1 MIMQASVLEEERLEI
16 LRRYKRLIEVWHTRK
31 TTQDKWMVRKAFQV
45 AADAH
50 KDMRR
55 KSGEPFIFHP
65 LEVATIA
72 AEEIGL
78 GRTSIIS
85 ALLHDT
91 VEDTD
96 MTLEDIKSM
105 FGEEVMRI
113 IDGLTKIEGISES
126 SVSSQ
131 SETLKKILFT
141 LTDDVRVI
149 LIKLADRLHNM
160 RTLDSMRREQQVKV
174 ASETKYLYAPL
185 AYRLGLY
192 LIKSELEDL
201 SFKYSQ
207 PQVYREIT
215 EKLKAKAEERQAF
228 FEVFRKPI
236 ESALEQMGL
245 HFDIRCKTKTT
256 YSIWQKMSKNEM
268 PFEEVYDVFS
278 IEVILKEENEK
289 EVLACWSAYSAITS
303 IYTPNNKSLLDF
315 ISAPKA
321 NGYEAIHITVMGQNG
336 QWVELQIRS
345 KRMDEIARKG
355 YPAYLKYKTRDSI
368 DTGLDDW
375 LNKTKELLN
384 ENDLE
389 TVSFIDDFT
398 RNLFSDEIVVFTPK
412 GEMVKLPLHATVLD
426 FAYAIHSDLGNH
438 CIGANVNRRLRPVD
452 YAVKSGDQVEIINSR
467 VQQPNEDWY
476 KYVVT
481 ARAKSRIKI
490 AIKNERKK
498 YRSKGEQLLE
508 NYFEQLKIENSKPNV
523 SKLITQQNLNG
534 LVDLY
539 YYIAKRDIGFKD
551 VKEAFNPPESAM
563 SWIRNF
569 RFPFVKQKS
578 LLDDVGLPS
587 DTTEKDAVDKQKPD
601 KTTEEFSALE
611 YSVSKCCNPIP
622 GDNVIGLMFPDE
634 PIQIHKTECDTAIR
648 LMSHYGKNIV
658 KAKWKQKEGVTFL
671 AGLKVKAV
679 DKLGLLQQI
688 ANQIT
693 SEFGLN
699 IRSFNLESIE
709 GLVDINLT
717 LYVNNTD
724 KLKKLIQGLKKVKG
738 VRKVSRFNKID

>member
-1 MIMQASVLEEERLEI
+1 MIVQASVLEEERLEI

-31 TTQDKWMVRKAFQV
+31 TTQDKWMVRKAFQI

-72 AEEIGL
+72 AAEIGL

-96 MTLEDIKSM
+96 MTLDDIKAM

-113 IDGLTKIEGISES
+113 IDGLTKIEGISGT

-141 LTDDVRVI
+141 LSDDVRVI
-149 LIKLADRLHNM
+149 LIKLSDRLHNM
-160 RTLDSMRREQQVKV
+160 RTLDSMKREQQVKV

-215 EKLKAKAEERQAF
+215 EKLNTKAEDRRAF
-228 FEVFRKPI
+228 FAAFREPI
-236 ESALEQMGL
+236 DNALQQTDL
-245 HFDIRCKTKTT
+245 RFDIRCITKSA
-256 YSIWQKMSKNEM
+256 YSVWQKMGKNEV
-268 PFEEVYDVFS
+268 PFEEVYNVFNVAV
-278 IEVILKEENEK
+278 VINGEEDNET
-289 EVLACWSAYSAITS
+289 LSCWSAYSVITS
-303 IYTPNNKSLLDF
+303 IYTPNKKSLLDY

-321 NGYEAIHITVMGQNG
+321 NGYESIHITVMGQNG
-336 QWVELQIRS
+336 QWVEVQIRS
-345 KRMDEIARKG
+345 KRMDEIATKG
-355 YPAYLKYKTRDSI
+355 YPAYLKYKTKGSI

-384 ENDLE
+384 ENEEE

-398 RNLFSDEIVVFTPK
+398 KNLFSDEIVVFTPR
-412 GEMVKLPLHATVLD
+412 GDMINLPLNATVLD

-452 YAVKSGDQVEIINSR
+452 YAIKSGDQIEIINSR

-498 YRSKGEQLLE
+498 YRLEGEKLLE
-508 NYFEQLKIENSKPNV
+508 NYFEQLKIENSKPNLH
-523 SKLITQQNLNG
+523 KLIVQKELIG

-539 YYIAKRDIGFKD
+539 YYIANGQIGFKD
-551 VKEAFNPPESAM
+551 VKEVFNPPESAL
-563 SWIRNF
+563 SWIRNL
-569 RFPFVKQKS
+569 RIPFVKQKT
-578 LLDDVGLPS
+578 LLDIDNTP
-587 DTTEKDAVDKQKPD
+587 TEIAEKDTLAKKKSD
-601 KTTEEFSALE
+601 KTIEEFSALE

-622 GDNVIGLMFPDE
+622 GDNVIGLRLPNG

-658 KAKWKQKEGVTFL
+658 KVKWKQKEGVTFL
-671 AGLKVKAV
+671 AGLKVNAV

-688 ANQIT
+688 TNQIT

-709 GLVDINLT
+709 GLVNINLT
-717 LYVNNTD
+717 LYISNTD
-724 KLKKLIQGLKKVKG
+724 KLKKLIQRIKKVKG
-738 VRKVSRFNKID
+738 VMKVSRYNKID

>member
-1 MIMQASVLEEERLEI
+1 MKPTVLEQERLDI
-16 LRRYKRLIEVWHTRK
+16 LRRYRRLIEVWHTRK
-31 TTQDKWMVRKAFQV
+31 TTQDKWMVRKAFRL

-55 KSGEPFIFHP
+55 RSGEPFILHP

-72 AEEIGL
+72 ANEIGL
-78 GRTSIIS
+78 GTTSIIS

-96 MTLEDIKSM
+96 MTLDDIKIM

-113 IDGLTKIEGISES
+113 IDGLTKIEGISET

-131 SETLKKILFT
+131 SETLKKILLT
-141 LTDDVRVI
+141 LSDDVRVI
-149 LIKLADRLHNM
+149 LVKLADRLHNM
-160 RTLDSMRREQQVKV
+160 RTLEAMPREKQVKV

-192 LIKSELEDL
+192 SIKSELEDL
-201 SFKYSQ
+201 SFKYSE
-207 PQVYREIT
+207 PQIYREIE
-215 EKLKAKAEERQAF
+215 EKLQAKSEVRQVF
-228 FEVFRKPI
+228 FDEFRKPI
-236 ESALEQMGL
+236 ENALQAINL
-245 HFDIRCKTKTT
+245 SFNIQCITKTSF
-256 YSIWQKMSKNEM
+256 SIWQKMRKDEM

-278 IEVILKEENEK
+278 VDVVIDEEKDK
-289 EVLACWSAYSAITS
+289 EVLACWSAYSAITA
-303 IYTPNNKSLLDF
+303 IYRPNNKSLRDF

-336 QWVELQIRS
+336 QWVEVHIRS
-345 KRMDEIARKG
+345 TRMDEIARKG
-355 YPAYLKYKTRDSI
+355 YPAYLKYKTEGAT

-375 LNKTKELLN
+375 LNKTKELLKDSD
-384 ENDLE
+384 EE

-398 RNLFSDEIVVFTPK
+398 RNLFSDEIVVFTPR
-412 GEMVKLPLHATVLD
+412 GDMISLPLHATVLD

-438 CIGANVNRRLRPVD
+438 CIGANVNHRLRPVD
-452 YAVKSGDQVEIINSR
+452 YAIKSGDQIEVINSR
-467 VQQPNEDWY
+467 VQQPNKDWY
-476 KYVVT
+476 KFVVT

-508 NYFEQLKIENSKPNV
+508 NYFTQLKIENSKPNV
-523 SKLITQQNLNG
+523 SKLITQQKLNG

-539 YYIAKRDIGFKD
+539 FYIAKGEIGFKD
-551 VKEAFNPPESAM
+551 VKEAFNPSESAM

-569 RFPFVKQKS
+569 RIPFIKTKIP
-578 LLDDVGLPS
+578 LDD
-587 DTTEKDAVDKQKPD
+587 KAQQIQMVDK
-601 KTTEEFSALE
+601 TEMKKNKGSGDFSALE

-622 GDNVIGLMFPDE
+622 GDNVVGLLFPNE
-634 PIQIHKTECDTAIR
+634 PIQIHKTECEKAIR

-671 AGLKVKAV
+671 AGLTVKAV

-688 ANQIT
+688 SNQIT
-693 SEFGLN
+693 DEFGLN
-699 IRSFNLESIE
+699 IRSFNLESVE
-709 GLVDINLT
+709 GLVDINIT
-717 LYVNNTD
+717 LYVNNTE
-724 KLKKLIQGLKKVKG
+724 KLNKLIQRLKKIKEVL
-738 VRKVSRFNKID
+738 KVSRYNKID